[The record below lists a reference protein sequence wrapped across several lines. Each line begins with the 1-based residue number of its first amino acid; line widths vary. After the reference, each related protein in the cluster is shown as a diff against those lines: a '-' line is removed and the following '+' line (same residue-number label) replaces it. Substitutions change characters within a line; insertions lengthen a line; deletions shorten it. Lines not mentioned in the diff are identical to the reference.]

1 MMNYRQLG
9 QREPIPKAEQ
19 WTYNKEF
26 NPGDPE
32 NIKSWYNL
40 PVPSNMKPFLW
51 QIAVWELT
59 VLCPPEID
67 SKKQQKILLN
77 WLLRHGL
84 LTPA

>member
-1 MMNYRQLG
+1 MNYRHLG
-9 QREPIPKAEQ
+9 QCAPIPQAEQ
-19 WTYNKEF
+19 FTYNKAF
-26 NPGDPE
+26 DPNNPE
-32 NIKSWYNL
+32 NVQAWYNL

-59 VLCPPEID
+59 VLCPQDID